1 MCHMP
6 NVSLRHALLGF
17 LSLEAA
23 SGYTLQQRFAGSVGS
38 FWTATQSQIYRE
50 LHALQEQGHVEVEVQ
65 PADGKPA
72 RKVYHLT
79 PSGSAELTSWLEG
92 PAPPVQLR
100 DALQLRLCFAAEVE
114 PKKLDAMLAAHQG
127 ELEARQLD
135 HRARLDDEHI
145 FGLARSPRERELWR
159 LSIEN
164 GLLWCEA
171 QLTWVAAA
179 RERLSRVK
187 HAPSPPRKRKRT

>member
-1 MCHMP
+1 MTL
-6 NVSLRHALLGF
+6 VSLRHAILGF
-17 LSLEAA
+17 LSLEPT
-23 SGYTLQQRFAGSVGS
+23 SGYTLQQRFEGSVGS

-50 LHALQEQGHVEVEVQ
+50 LHALEAQGHVEVEVQ
-65 PADGKPA
+65 PSDGKPA

-79 PSGSAELTSWLEG
+79 PSGRAELTRWLEA

-100 DALQLRLCFAAEVE
+100 DALQLRLCFAAEVA
-114 PKKLDAMLAAHQG
+114 PATLDATLAGHQS
-127 ELEARQLD
+127 ELEARQAEY
-135 HRARLDDEHI
+135 RARLGDERI
-145 FGLARSPRERELWR
+145 FGLARSARERELWR

-179 RERLSRVK
+179 RERLSGLK
-187 HAPSPPRKRKRT
+187 HIPTSARTRKRT

>member
-1 MCHMP
+1 MTH
-6 NVSLRHALLGF
+6 VSLKHAILGF
-17 LSLEAA
+17 LSLDPA
-23 SGYTLQQRFAGSVGS
+23 SGYTLLQRFEGSVGS

-50 LHALQEQGHVEVEVQ
+50 LHALEEQGHVEVEVQ

-79 PSGSAELTSWLEG
+79 PSGGAELSSWLEA

-100 DALQLRLCFAAEVE
+100 DALQLRLCFSAEVE
-114 PKKLDAMLAAHQG
+114 PRKLDATLAAHQG

-135 HRARLDDEHI
+135 YRARLDDERI

-187 HAPSPPRKRKRT
+187 HTPSTPRKKGRRT

>member
-1 MCHMP
+1 M
-6 NVSLRHALLGF
+6 SLRHAILGF
-17 LSLEAA
+17 LSLEPA
-23 SGYTLQQRFAGSVGS
+23 SGYTLQQRFEGSVGS

-50 LHALQEQGHVEVEVQ
+50 LHALEEHGHVEVEVQ

-79 PSGSAELTSWLEG
+79 PSGRAELASWLEG
-92 PAPPVQLR
+92 PAPAVQLR

-114 PKKLDAMLAAHQG
+114 PRKLDAMLAAHQE
-127 ELEARQLD
+127 ELEARQAD
-135 HRARLDDEHI
+135 YRARLDDARI
-145 FGLARSPRERELWR
+145 FGLARSLRERELWR

-187 HAPSPPRKRKRT
+187 HTPVPARKRRRT